1 MNCGRLRSK
10 NGVCLFRPT
19 PFATHS
25 SVITRT
31 QNLSLKC
38 NFIFVLIIMLSFLN
52 NHIFCSEGVFLL
64 VTEKSLGT
72 KKTNQYS
79 CLKHLTMSIQRIET
93 SPLPFPRKNHLLSPP
108 TMFLWNIHIWVS
120 DGGERCHWK
129 NEAIQSCRPRF
140 PRNHQ
145 LEHLWRLLWS
155 LCSALRTSLNAS
167 WLSLLGQRGGFLGRE
182 SKGGNM
188 WPDPVCQ
195 TLFG

>member
-38 NFIFVLIIMLSFLN
+38 NFIFVLIIILQFPN
-52 NHIFCSEGVFLL
+52 VHIFGREGVFLL

-72 KKTNQYS
+72 KKNNQYS
-79 CLKHLTMSIQRIET
+79 CLKQNNWRCQFNGLR
-93 SPLPFPRKNHLLSPP
+93 PLQVSTPISKKKNHLLSPL

-120 DGGERCHWK
+120 DGGERCHWRK
-129 NEAIQSCRPRF
+129 NEAIQSGRPRF

-155 LCSALRTSLNAS
+155 FC
-167 WLSLLGQRGGFLGRE
+167 
-182 SKGGNM
+182 
-188 WPDPVCQ
+188 
-195 TLFG
+195 

>member
-72 KKTNQYS
+72 KKTNQYL

-93 SPLPFPRKNHLLSPP
+93 SPLPFPRKKSPRKPTHYVPLKYSYLSEWWWREVPLKEWSHSKWPTKISKKPPARASLAVALISLLSTQDIPK
-108 TMFLWNIHIWVS
+108 
-120 DGGERCHWK
+120 C
-129 NEAIQSCRPRF
+129 
-140 PRNHQ
+140 Q
-145 LEHLWRLLWS
+145 LTVTFG
-155 LCSALRTSLNAS
+155 TS
-167 WLSLLGQRGGFLGRE
+167 
-182 SKGGNM
+182 
-188 WPDPVCQ
+188 
-195 TLFG
+195 